1 MLSLFAQTEVSYFRP
16 LNVEVLKCTGVTWE
30 ILARCLCMT
39 LPMAVLYWS
48 DSEGGWRAS
57 VCAWARAFSDWMQ
70 NLINQSSQEDG
81 LLDLP
86 TLRNIVQFEYL
97 MSKTFGTGVFVI
109 SEFARDQIQVLT
121 HAIQLPESSV
131 INLVS
136 YFSWLLI

>member
-1 MLSLFAQTEVSYFRP
+1 M
-16 LNVEVLKCTGVTWE
+16 
-30 ILARCLCMT
+30 
-39 LPMAVLYWS
+39 
-48 DSEGGWRAS
+48 
-57 VCAWARAFSDWMQ
+57 CAWARALSDWMQ

-136 YFSWLLI
+136 YFS